1 MKRILLLLGILLA
14 PTLFINAQ
22 DTPNCPFQEQEALSN
37 TRNACFDL
45 APGEICF
52 GSETLTVLEAS
63 DDVGEFSAL
72 GDRVQLTDIQTW
84 NVSTED
90 NTWGVASLNIQGYVE
105 NSWNAQ
111 AVTMLVFGNVQINS
125 LGNENVTVPTQDIS
139 IDSPQGA
146 NIRSEPDTNYRVLQ
160 PMMQGDFVKATGRL
174 YDASWIRV
182 QLPDGQTGWVTSLAS
197 LADIESLPVTTANQ
211 PPPEQI
217 TLPMQ
222 VFELQSGIN
231 DERCP
236 DAASSGVLLQTSEGA
251 TAPPLT
257 INGVT
262 IRFSGTI
269 FLQAQP
275 LGVMVV
281 NTLEGE
287 ANVTAMGTT
296 QFVPA
301 AHFVDIPL
309 GYDESNRLTPM
320 DTPSLR
326 QPYRYDDLL
335 YVPVEYLPRAL
346 YIALDLSDIITPR
359 PESGESPLE
368 GMLVDA
374 LCTITVGPGG
384 VNLRAGPSTNY
395 PIQGVMDFRE
405 SAKPIGR
412 AMMPDGG
419 WWKLAEH
426 VWLRVDTTVTGG
438 DCFALPTLDPP
449 APPRR

>member
-14 PTLFINAQ
+14 STFITNAQ
-22 DTPNCPFQEQEALSN
+22 DAPNCPFLEQEALTN

-52 GSETLTVLEAS
+52 GSDTLSILQAS
-63 DDVGEFSAL
+63 ENIGDLSQL
-72 GDRVQLTDIQTW
+72 GDRARLTDIQTW
-84 NVSTED
+84 NVSSED
-90 NTWGVASLNIQGYVE
+90 NTWGVASLNIQSYEE
-105 NSWNAQ
+105 NSWNPGE
-111 AVTMLVFGNVQINS
+111 VTMLVFGNVQINS
-125 LGNENVTVPTQDIS
+125 LGNENVTISTQDIA

-146 NIRSEPDTNYRVLQ
+146 NIRVEPDTEYRVIQ
-160 PMMQGDFVKATGRL
+160 PVMQNDFVKATGRL
-174 YDASWIRV
+174 SDASWIRV
-182 QLPDGQTGWVTSLAS
+182 QLPDGQTGWVTSSAS
-197 LADIESLPVTTANQ
+197 FADIDALPVTTANQ
-211 PPPEQI
+211 PPPEKI

-222 VFELQSGIN
+222 VFELQSGI
-231 DERCP
+231 DDSRCSGAP
-236 DAASSGVLLQTSEGA
+236 PSGVLLQTTEGI
-251 TAPPLT
+251 TSPPLI

-262 IRFSGTI
+262 IRFSGTV

-275 LGVMVV
+275 LGVMLI
-281 NTLEGE
+281 NMLEGE

-301 AHFVDIPL
+301 AHFVDVSL
-309 GYDESNRLTPM
+309 GFDESNRLIPM
-320 DTPSLR
+320 DAPSLR
-326 QPYRYDDLL
+326 QPYRYEDLL
-335 YVPVEYLPRAL
+335 SVPVEYLPRTL
-346 YIALDLSDIITPR
+346 YIALDLSTIITPR
-359 PESGESPLE
+359 PATGGSPLD

-384 VNLRAGPSTNY
+384 VNLRAGPGTNY

-412 AMMPDGG
+412 TMMSDGG

-438 DCFALPTLDPP
+438 DCFAIPSLDPP
-449 APPRR
+449 PPPRR